1 MADLAT
7 AYLRLK
13 VNMQGAQKE
22 IEAGLNGVD
31 TKKSGQKVGK
41 SLGENAKVGLGKIAI
56 GNFLGNALTAGAQAA
71 AQGIGEIVGGSF
83 EQAKAYEQL
92 VGGVDKLFGE
102 SSKQVQQYAAEAYK
116 TAGLSANEYME
127 QATSFSASLISSLG
141 GDTELAANYANEA
154 IKDMSDNVNV
164 FGSDMESVQ
173 NAYQGFAKGN
183 FTMLDNLKLGYGGT
197 KEEMQRLLRHAEEL
211 NGYMEGSLSIDNYA
225 DIIEA
230 IHTVQEEMKIS
241 GATEAEAMGT
251 VEGSINATKA
261 AWANFQL
268 ALGTGQ
274 GIDTAITNLVS
285 SASAAATNI
294 MPLLSTIGASIGTA
308 LQGLITQ
315 ASAYIQAN
323 KGTIVQDALNM
334 FGGFVDGLIAVAPQL
349 LQALTELLANL
360 VVTIITHIPEFL
372 AKAGELILAIVTG
385 IANGLAP
392 TMQAMNQV
400 IEGGLNAVGQFFGD
414 MLAAGA
420 NLVQGLIEGIQGAI
434 GGVADAIMGGLQ
446 GAVDGALSFLGI
458 ASPSK
463 LFAQI
468 GSYTMQG
475 FAQGITKTTSTAAK
489 AMHSAVNS
497 VYGAASGSATFTA
510 NAQVA
515 NASSGL
521 SEAVKAELSGMG
533 VYIDGR
539 ALVGKIAPRMDAA
552 LGGFN

>member
-56 GNFLGNALTAGAQAA
+56 GNFLGNALTMGAQAA
-71 AQGIGEIVGGSF
+71 AQGIGEIIGGAF
-83 EQAKAYEQL
+83 EQAKTYEQL

-154 IKDMSDNVNV
+154 IKDMADNVNV

-197 KEEMQRLLRHAEEL
+197 KEEMQRLLRHAEEV

-230 IHTVQEEMKIS
+230 IHTVQEEMKIA

-251 VEGSINATKA
+251 VEGSLNATKA
-261 AWANFQL
+261 AWSNFLL
-268 ALGTGQ
+268 ALGTGE
-274 GIDTAITNLVS
+274 GIQTAITNLTTS
-285 SASAAATNI
+285 LGAAATNI
-294 MPLLSTIGASIGTA
+294 LPVMEQIFYALGNIVGQAISYIG
-308 LQGLITQ
+308 
-315 ASAYIQAN
+315 
-323 KGTIVQDALNM
+323 
-334 FGGFVDGLIAVAPQL
+334 
-349 LQALTELLANL
+349 
-360 VVTIITHIPEFL
+360 THIPEIL
-372 AKAGELILAIVTG
+372 AMAGQLILALVSG
-385 IANGLAP
+385 LANGLVP
-392 TMQAMNQV
+392 VMDAMNQV

-468 GSYTMQG
+468 GNYTMQG
-475 FAQGITKTTSTAAK
+475 FAQGITKTTSTATK

-539 ALVGKIAPRMDAA
+539 ALVGKIAPRMDSA
-552 LGGFN
+552 LGGFA